1 MMERPCD
8 SVAQAIGRTACQARP
23 LRPAE
28 LASRIDHTLLRRD
41 ASPAELHRVCDEA
54 LRFGFRGVC
63 VYPEHMEQ
71 VVSRLNGK
79 ALPITVAGFPSGLE
93 ALEDKADQVRAAV
106 ASSAAEVDAVLNRDL
121 LRKRDHALVL
131 HEIATLVRAACPARL
146 KIILETGDLTRDERI
161 MAATLAKAAGAACV
175 KTSTGLGHPGA
186 NAEDV
191 ALLRDVVGLD
201 MGVKA
206 SGGIRDLQQCLAMLQ
221 AGASIIG
228 TSASV
233 TIMEQAM
240 VLADPESLP
249 GEVS

>member
-1 MMERPCD
+1 MERPCD
-8 SVAQAIGRTACQARP
+8 PAAQVHDRPANQARP
-23 LRPAE
+23 LRPSE
-28 LASRIDHTLLRRD
+28 LASCIDHTLLRRD
-41 ASPAELHRVCDEA
+41 ASPAELHRACDEA

-63 VYPEHMEQ
+63 VYPEHLEQ
-71 VVSRLNGK
+71 VVSCLTGK
-79 ALPITVAGFPSGLE
+79 ALAITVAGFPGGLE
-93 ALEDKADQVRAAV
+93 VLEDKADQTRAAV
-106 ASSAAEVDAVLNRDL
+106 ASGAAEVDAVLNRDL
-121 LRKRDHALVL
+121 LRQRDHARVL

-186 NAEDV
+186 TAEDV
-191 ALLRDVVGLD
+191 ALLRDVVGRD

-240 VLADPESLP
+240 ALGDPESLP